1 MSIKLNPVKSG
12 SIAAIGHDPE
22 HNVLAVQFKGGGLY
36 HYPNVTAQA
45 HAALIGAKSIGSHF
59 GQHFRGAK
67 FTRPKPPKSP

>member
-1 MSIKLNPVKSG
+1 MTVKLTPVKSG
-12 SIAAIGHDPE
+12 SIAAIGHDAE
-22 HNVLAVQFKGGGLY
+22 RNVLAVQFKGGGLY

-67 FTRPKPPKSP
+67 FTKPK